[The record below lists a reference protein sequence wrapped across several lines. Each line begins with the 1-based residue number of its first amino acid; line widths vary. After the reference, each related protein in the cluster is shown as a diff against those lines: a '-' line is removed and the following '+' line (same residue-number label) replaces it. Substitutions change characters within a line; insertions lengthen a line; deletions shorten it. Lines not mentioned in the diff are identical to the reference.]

1 MTRQRLNL
9 LKGDVIEDALESM
22 KANKS
27 IQTCWQSLCEDVKGV
42 VTEGATEKTG
52 LFTSVVVILLNEI
65 IIKYLKMTLR

>member
-52 LFTSVVVILLNEI
+52 LFTSVVVILLDEI